1 VRLDTRGLPQ
11 SGDAQKPEL
20 LHPKG
25 WDAALSTRTDQGVP
39 NEPREESKLS
49 LLKVLIIAVLLWLGL
64 AILFVWS
71 MYW

>member
-1 VRLDTRGLPQ
+1 LR
-11 SGDAQKPEL
+11 
-20 LHPKG
+20 
-25 WDAALSTRTDQGVP
+25 DQDVP